1 MNDILNKP
9 QYNIRFNKDIY
20 EKLSPELSTV
30 RYPKG
35 YVLTID
41 EISFNELLRGDTIKR
56 YTTEGIVEWNKYDVE
71 PEVKTWK
78 MIIEYGE
85 TKIA

>member
-1 MNDILNKP
+1 MNIDINKI
-9 QYNIRFNKDIY
+9 QYNIQFNKDIY
-20 EKLSPELSTV
+20 ERLSAELSAV

-41 EISFNELLRGDTIKR
+41 EISFEALLRGDTIKR

-71 PEVKTWK
+71 SEVKTWK
-78 MIIEYGE
+78 MVIEYGE
-85 TKIA
+85 TKIV